1 MTITTR
7 DFGVIELDE
16 KEQLEFK
23 APILGF
29 EDMKKYVLFSDD
41 EAGPGLLWLQSV
53 ENSQVCFI
61 LLDPQ
66 EIGLQY
72 TPEISEDVMELLGLQ
87 SPPLV
92 RVVAVV
98 PEDFRDTT
106 VNLKSPVIINPENKW
121 AAQVVLDADYPIR
134 LPLFDKGDG
143 TC

>member
-53 ENSQVCFI
+53 EDSQVCFI

-72 TPEISEDVMELLGLQ
+72 TPEIGEDMMELLSLQ
-87 SPPLV
+87 SQPLV